1 MLFIIGLGVDPKNT
15 APIFINY
22 ASSICEKSY
31 FDNYTTFVKN
41 SDLVWIEK
49 KLNAVPVSREKLED
63 VEHFIEEAK
72 NKNVCLYVYGDPYIA
87 TTHQALKVYAIENNI
102 DVKTVYS
109 SSFINVIFGE
119 TGLHIYKIG
128 FVGSIIKDDI
138 NSRNYVYKQVGASLE
153 LKKHSIIIPSG
164 YEGNV
169 RYLLHELKQAE
180 INFKEEVFT
189 DYRFI
194 LLVSRAGTEEE
205 KILGGKLSE
214 LLESEIELKEPFTL
228 IVPGTLHFTEE
239 EVLKKVYKIL
249 PSQNIKPSTLEIR
262 TQKIIEKC
270 KIAIKNAEQDSII
283 KNYKDVFENAFLYI
297 KDAEEAQHKGDL
309 VTALMQA
316 AYAEGL
322 IDALRFL
329 GEKIRWE

>member
-15 APIFINY
+15 APVFINY

-41 SDLVWIEK
+41 SELEWIEK
-49 KLNAVPVSREKLED
+49 KLNAVPVSRETLED
-63 VEHFIEEAK
+63 IDRFVEEAR
-72 NKNVCLYVYGDPYIA
+72 NKNVCLYVYGDPYVA
-87 TTHQALKVYAIENNI
+87 TTHQALKVYATENNI
-102 DVKTVYS
+102 NVKTIYS

-128 FVGSIIKDDI
+128 FVGSLIKGDI
-138 NSRNYVYKQVGASLE
+138 NSRNYIYKQIGTSLE
-153 LKKHSIIIPSG
+153 LKKHSIIIPTG

-169 RYLLHELKQAE
+169 RSLLHELKQAE
-180 INFKEEVFT
+180 NNFKEEVFT
-189 DYRFI
+189 DDRFVV
-194 LLVSRAGTEEE
+194 LVSRAGTEEE
-205 KILGGKLSE
+205 KILGGKLFE
-214 LLESEIELKEPFTL
+214 LLQSEIELEEPFTL
-228 IVPGTLHFTEE
+228 IVPGALHFTEE
-239 EVLKKVYKIL
+239 EVLKKIHNIL
-249 PSQNIKPSTLEIR
+249 PSQNLKPSALEIR
-262 TQKIIEKC
+262 TQKIVEKC
-270 KIAIKNAEQDSII
+270 RIAIENAKQDSII
-283 KNYKDVFENAFLYI
+283 KKYKDVFENAVLYI
-297 KDAEEAQHKGDL
+297 KDAEEAQRKGDQ